1 MFDHLS
7 AHGCFGPKP
16 GALDFT
22 CRVDT
27 GQGQQRLHG
36 IGEVDWPVQLWQP
49 ELHPKPFKQR
59 QQHEDLVGTEGPFEL
74 TDDDRVEVTVRA
86 GDRLEQER
94 RLRP

>member
-1 MFDHLS
+1 
-7 AHGCFGPKP
+7 
-16 GALDFT
+16 
-22 CRVDT
+22 
-27 GQGQQRLHG
+27 
-36 IGEVDWPVQLWQP
+36 VQLWQP
-49 ELHPKPFKQR
+49 ELHPIPFKQR